1 MVAGDSSS
9 IEWFWRFML
18 LTRDHLI
25 LNLAQE
31 NNRESVEVKQGQ
43 IVSSPCSGGEGCRVQ
58 EGANLLLF
66 LPGCTV
72 LCDTNLSPLARA
84 IPGVSQALG
93 WGRSTTAPTAWAR
106 GVPPC
111 SPGSGWETQDVF
123 LNYPG
128 KVCIFLHARITKGFH
143 YLLWIFFLKKNL
155 MNFWSFANEQEAFE
169 SLGWWANKSGRRKP
183 RG

>member
-58 EGANLLLF
+58 EGANLLSF

-72 LCDTNLSPLARA
+72 LCGTNLSPLARA

-106 GVPPC
+106 GAPPLF
-111 SPGSGWETQDVF
+111 PWEWLRDTGCLPELSWQG
-123 LNYPG
+123 LHLPTCQNY
-128 KVCIFLHARITKGFH
+128 KGFS
-143 YLLWIFFLKKNL
+143 LFTMDIFLKKNFDEFL
-155 MNFWSFANEQEAFE
+155 IFC
-169 SLGWWANKSGRRKP
+169 
-183 RG
+183 